1 MIWECVALKTRD
13 CTIDADQLLAF
24 LQEPAEYPE
33 VETHL
38 ESCPWCRRRLER
50 LSQAVL
56 LPQTD
61 RLTCGQCQARLTEYV
76 QAQFEGEDPS
86 APFPD
91 VRDHLAV
98 CLHCQR
104 LYQDLLEI
112 DELIMTGGLPEP
124 AVYSPTDLSFL
135 KRLRVPERFG
145 EIIRRGAY
153 WAQSGARALLVDME
167 AFFQVPDRQ
176 PAWALAVRG
185 EKDELKEVVYQIAL
199 GPESLHDLDV
209 EVTVYRQLERPEV
222 VRVMIHVRVPS
233 RLLEGFAGSQ
243 VQMRIG
249 DMTRAARTDEDG
261 KAVFENVPLAELKE
275 AIFEIIPA

>member
-1 MIWECVALKTRD
+1 MKTRD
-13 CTIDADQLLAF
+13 CAMDAGRLLAY
-24 LQEPAEYPE
+24 LQTPAQCPE
-33 VETHL
+33 VAAHL
-38 ESCPWCRRRLER
+38 EKCPLCRRQLAR

-56 LPQTD
+56 SAQTD
-61 RLTCGQCQARLTEYV
+61 GLTCGRCQARLPEYV
-76 QAQFEGEDPS
+76 QAQFEGEDP
-86 APFPD
+86 ARLFPE
-91 VRDHLAV
+91 VWDHMAL
-98 CLHCQR
+98 CPHCQR

-112 DELIMTGGLPEP
+112 DELIMTSSLPEP
-124 AVYSPTDLSFL
+124 AAYSPPDLSFL